1 MAGLSET
8 THLLG
13 IAVVPTPG
21 SATERQVQS
30 TKYLITPLLE
40 GFEWFDDGLQR
51 SLQAAGWAP
60 VTRAESM
67 VILHVLFGTR
77 RPADI
82 ARALRLS
89 RQAVHATIASL
100 VSAGF
105 FQLEPDPEDGRIKIV
120 VHTERGWRMFQDANQ
135 IVERLGHALEQRIGK
150 RRMRALREAFEIEW
164 GEPPIIPIVRD
175 RP

>member
-1 MAGLSET
+1 MA
-8 THLLG
+8 
-13 IAVVPTPG
+13 
-21 SATERQVQS
+21 ERIVQS
-30 TKYLITPLLE
+30 SKYLITPLLD

-67 VILHVLFGTR
+67 VILHVLHGTR

-100 VSAGF
+100 IAADF
-105 FQLEPDPEDGRIKIV
+105 FRLAPDPADGRIKV
-120 VHTERGWRMFQDANQ
+120 VELTERGWRMFEDANR
-135 IVERLGHALEQRIGK
+135 IVERLGATLEQRIGT
-150 RRMRALREAFEIEW
+150 RRMRALHEAFEIDW
-164 GEPPIIPIVRD
+164 GEAPTIPL
-175 RP
+175 